1 MKEISTFAQKIVD
14 EAAHLN
20 GHTPQDWAILA
31 SARHMTSSWA
41 PDMSRLFGEAM
52 AVPTV
57 ATLMERYSRTDRE
70 QAIGVWFER
79 VASGAPGASFWAE
92 TSLIGFYHA
101 SAGTGNDHVIAYMSR
116 MEAVFLN
123 NCIRA
128 MQGPKAIEVFG
139 AFKRIVDIA
148 QALMVASYETAII
161 SGMSQLGFNDRL
173 LNRMRT
179 VAVKKMIDEARG
191 NIPLMV
197 WDDSLSVGVAEV
209 DRQHKT
215 LIEILNALHDG
226 KNQGRGSDMLKATLA
241 RLATYTV
248 EHFAYEERILTQYGY
263 PELPG
268 HVESHEKLKARVI
281 EFKTAFDEG
290 RSSLGIELFMFL
302 RSWLNGHIR
311 GSDRA
316 YGKFLNAKGIR

>member
-1 MKEISTFAQKIVD
+1 MKEISSFAQKIVD
-14 EAAHLN
+14 EVAHLN

-31 SARHMTSSWA
+31 SVRHMTGTWA
-41 PDMSRLFGEAM
+41 PEMTRLFAEAM
-52 AVPTV
+52 VVPSV
-57 ATLMERYSRTDRE
+57 ATLMERYARSDRE
-70 QAIGVWFER
+70 QAIGVWYER
-79 VASGAPGASFWAE
+79 VVSGAPGASFWAE

-101 SAGTGNDHVIAYMSR
+101 SAGTGNEHVLGYLSR
-116 MEAVFLN
+116 MDAVFLA
-123 NCIRA
+123 NCIQA
-128 MQGPKAIEVFG
+128 MQGPKAIEVYG
-139 AFKRIVDIA
+139 AFKRILDIA
-148 QALMVASYETAII
+148 RGLMIASYETAII
-161 SGMSQLGFNDRL
+161 NGMSQLGFNDRL

-215 LIEILNALHDG
+215 LIELLNVLHDG
-226 KNQGRGSDMLKATLA
+226 KNQGRGSDVLRDALA
-241 RLATYTV
+241 KLATYTV
-248 EHFAYEERILTQYGY
+248 EHFAYEEKILGQYGY
-263 PELPG
+263 PELSE
-268 HVESHEKLKARVI
+268 HHDSHEKLKARVV

-316 YGKFLNAKGIR
+316 YGKYLNAKGVR

>member
-1 MKEISTFAQKIVD
+1 MEPLRAVSS
-14 EAAHLN
+14 AA
-20 GHTPQDWAILA
+20 
-31 SARHMTSSWA
+31 TS
-41 PDMSRLFGEAM
+41 
-52 AVPTV
+52 V
-57 ATLMERYSRTDRE
+57 ATWR
-70 QAIGVWFER
+70 GVR
-79 VASGAPGASFWAE
+79 PSLQVIPVAPARARRRAHAASGPRTTERALRRRASQTAARAIATAP
-92 TSLIGFYHA
+92 
-101 SAGTGNDHVIAYMSR
+101 
-116 MEAVFLN
+116 
-123 NCIRA
+123 
-128 MQGPKAIEVFG
+128 
-139 AFKRIVDIA
+139 A
-148 QALMVASYETAII
+148 QAAGAE
-161 SGMSQLGFNDRL
+161 
-173 LNRMRT
+173 
-179 VAVKKMIDEARG
+179 
-191 NIPLMV
+191 
-197 WDDSLSVGVAEV
+197 LSVGVAEV

>member
-1 MKEISTFAQKIVD
+1 MREISTFAQKIVD

-20 GHTPQDWAILA
+20 GHTSKDWAVLA
-31 SARHMTSSWA
+31 SVKHMTSTWA
-41 PDMSRLFGEAM
+41 PDMAALFAEAM
-52 AVPTV
+52 AIPGV
-57 ATLMERYSRTDRE
+57 ASLMEKYSHSDRE
-70 QAIGVWFER
+70 QAIGVWYER
-79 VASGAPGASFWAE
+79 VVSGAPGASFWAE

-101 SAGTGNDHVIAYMSR
+101 SAGTGNDHVLAYMSK
-116 MEAVFLN
+116 MDSVFLN
-123 NCIRA
+123 KCIRT
-128 MQGPKAIEVFG
+128 MQGPKAIEVYG
-139 AFKRIVDIA
+139 AFKRIIDIA
-148 QALMVASYETAII
+148 QALMIASYETAII
-161 SGMSQLGFNDRL
+161 TGMSQLGFNDRL

-179 VAVKKMIDEARG
+179 VAVRKMIDEARG

-215 LIEILNALHDG
+215 LIDLLNALHDG
-226 KNQGRGSDMLKATLA
+226 KNQGRGSDVLGGALA
-241 RLATYTV
+241 KLATYTV
-248 EHFAYEERILTQYGY
+248 EHFAYEEKVLTQHGY

-268 HVESHEKLKARVI
+268 HIESHEKLKARVV

-290 RSSLGIELFMFL
+290 RSSLGVELFMFL

-316 YGKFLNAKGIR
+316 YGKFLNAKGVR